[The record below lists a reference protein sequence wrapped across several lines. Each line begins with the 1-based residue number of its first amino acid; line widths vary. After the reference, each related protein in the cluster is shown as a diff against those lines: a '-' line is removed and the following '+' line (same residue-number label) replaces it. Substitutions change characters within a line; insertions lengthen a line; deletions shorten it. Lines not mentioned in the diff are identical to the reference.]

1 MSFRVNQ
8 TNNAAT
14 SNVSFQA
21 PATNSGPT
29 VKLGSFAGYNNQG
42 TSGVAIGSLAGY
54 ASQGNNSIAV
64 GSSAGY
70 VSQGANSIA
79 IGNLAAPT
87 QQYSNSIVLNAS
99 GTVVSSLT
107 ANSLSVS
114 PMRTLNALAGTA
126 RIIYYDTTT
135 KEVFAYIAP

>member
-87 QQYSNSIVLNAS
+87 QQYSNSIVL
-99 GTVVSSLT
+99 T